1 MPMSDEQWIWQCD
14 YSIPSDTREGR
25 RIAEQVLEQL
35 ETRQWSRHD
44 IFGVHLAM
52 EEALVN
58 AIMHGNHMDEDKQV
72 HVRCRLSADRI
83 RIEITDEG
91 EGFDPARLPN
101 PTDPD
106 RLESPRGRGVMLM
119 RTFMSRIEY
128 SPSGNSV
135 ILEKRRDHT
144 PEPKQ

>member
-1 MPMSDEQWIWQCD
+1 MSDDQWIWQCD
-14 YSIPSDTREGR
+14 YRIPSDTREGR
-25 RIAEQVLEQL
+25 RITEELLEQL
-35 ETRQWSRHD
+35 EAGQWSRHD

-58 AIMHGNHMDEDKQV
+58 AIMHGNRMDEDKQV
-72 HVRCRLSADRI
+72 HVRCRLATDLV

-91 EGFDPARLPN
+91 EGFDPQRLPN

-106 RLESPRGRGVMLM
+106 RVVSPNGRGVMLM

-128 SPSGNSV
+128 SEMGNSV
-135 ILEKRRDHT
+135 VLEKQRG
-144 PEPKQ
+144 PAAKPGP

>member
-1 MPMSDEQWIWQCD
+1 MDAEAARLRWQPIAVDRSRVAISYPQQPKPMSDDQSIWQCD
-14 YSIPSDTREGR
+14 QSIPSDTREGR

-35 ETRQWSRHD
+35 QARQWSRHD

-72 HVRCRLSADRI
+72 HVRCRVTADRI

-91 EGFDPARLPN
+91 DGFDPAGSRTP
-101 PTDPD
+101 PI
-106 RLESPRGRGVMLM
+106 RIGSSPPAEEV
-119 RTFMSRIEY
+119 SC
-128 SPSGNSV
+128 
-135 ILEKRRDHT
+135 
-144 PEPKQ
+144 